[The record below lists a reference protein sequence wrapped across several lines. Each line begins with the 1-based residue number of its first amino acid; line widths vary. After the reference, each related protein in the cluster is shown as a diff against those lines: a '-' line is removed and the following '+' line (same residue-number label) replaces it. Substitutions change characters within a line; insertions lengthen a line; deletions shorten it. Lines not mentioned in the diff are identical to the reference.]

1 VIPRP
6 TGRGLGLLGLAAG
19 SYVAGRIV
27 GTWELYL
34 FAFAFLAAF
43 IVSWLLVTLAGRGV
57 RVTRSLVPERP
68 VAGDEPDYS
77 VTIRNASLLPGPQL
91 TLRTLTGGLSED
103 DLQAETESMGP
114 RGRRNLRT
122 RMGRVNRGVHEL
134 PAMEAVA
141 EDPLGLVRATHKVG
155 EPMAVTVYPR
165 VAFLRNSVLHPELG
179 LKRDWAGQKGLLTP
193 GASEFRGIRPH
204 QPGEPLSH
212 IDWKS
217 TARTGVLMLREME
230 EPAGADI
237 TLLLDGSA
245 DQVVGRPPETNFEL
259 AVRAAGSIADYA
271 LRAGR
276 GVTLIC
282 HEADRRQV
290 RLTPDGGGRRAL
302 LETLAQAQANATAPL
317 ALVLRSLLSDR
328 LSPLR
333 SQSLTLV
340 GMTLDA
346 QMARAL
352 ESLRED
358 GVQLSFVY
366 VPGFSFAG
374 TAGLLPFLPPREAAG
389 NAGLRGQRPRGR
401 RGAAGEA
408 GGAQG
413 GAQPRPIP
421 GELPV
426 ETRALLM
433 QLSSAG
439 VRCVDLAYGDDL
451 VQGLSPWQGSR
462 LGWAAAR

>member
-1 VIPRP
+1 
-6 TGRGLGLLGLAAG
+6 
-19 SYVAGRIV
+19 
-27 GTWELYL
+27 LYL
-34 FAFAFLAAF
+34 FAFAFLSVF
-43 IVSWLLVTLAGRGV
+43 IISWLLVTLTGRRI

-68 VAGDEPDYS
+68 VAGDEPDYTM
-77 VTIRNASLLPGPQL
+77 TINNASLLPGPQL
-91 TLRTLTGGLSED
+91 TLRTLTEGLSED
-103 DLQAETESMGP
+103 DLEGETESLGP
-114 RGRRNLRT
+114 RGRRTLKT

-134 PAMEAVA
+134 PVIEAVA
-141 EDPLGLVRATHKVG
+141 EDPLGVAKATHRVG
-155 EPMAVTVYPR
+155 DPLTVIVYPR
-165 VAFLRNSVLHPELG
+165 IAFLKSCVLHPELG
-179 LKRDWAGQKGLLTP
+179 VKQDWAGYKGLLTP
-193 GASEFRGIRPH
+193 GAAEFRGIRPH

-217 TARTGVLMLREME
+217 TAKTGVLMLREME

-245 DQVVGRPPETNFEL
+245 DQVVGRPPDTNFEL
-259 AVRAAGSIADYA
+259 AVRAAGSVADYA

-282 HEADRRQV
+282 HEASRRQV

-302 LETLAQAQANATAPL
+302 LETLAETEANAAAPL
-317 ALVLRSLLSDR
+317 ALVLRRLLTDR
-328 LSPLR
+328 LAPLR

-340 GMTLDA
+340 GMTMDT

-352 ESLRED
+352 ISLRED
-358 GVQLSFVY
+358 GVQLNFLY

-374 TAGLLPFLPPREAAG
+374 AGGLLPFLPPREGTGGDRDLDEAG
-389 NAGLRGQRPRGR
+389 PQGRGR

-408 GGAQG
+408 GGAARG
-413 GAQPRPIP
+413 GARPRPQP

-426 ETRALLM
+426 DIRALLL

-439 VRCVDLAYGDDL
+439 IRCVTLAYGDDL
-451 VQGLSPWQGSR
+451 VRSLSGWQGGR
-462 LGWAAAR
+462 PGRVAAGR

>member
-1 VIPRP
+1 M
-6 TGRGLGLLGLAAG
+6 LGLAAG
-19 SYVAGRIV
+19 SYLAGRIV

-34 FAFAFLAAF
+34 FAFAFFAAF
-43 IVSWLLVTLAGRGV
+43 IISWLLVTFAGRGI

-77 VTIRNASLLPGPQL
+77 VTIKNASLLPGPQL
-91 TLRTLTGGLSED
+91 TVRTLTAGLSED
-103 DLQAETESMGP
+103 DLEGETESMGP
-114 RGRRNLRT
+114 HGRRTLRT
-122 RMGRVNRGVHEL
+122 RMSRVNRGVHEL
-134 PAMEAVA
+134 PALEAVA

-155 EPMAVTVYPR
+155 EPLVVTVYPR
-165 VAFLRNSVLHPELG
+165 VAFLKNSVLHPELG
-179 LKRDWAGQKGLLTP
+179 LKQDWAGQKGLLTP
-193 GASEFRGIRPH
+193 GAAEFRGIRPH

-245 DQVVGRPPETNFEL
+245 DQVVGRPPETNYEL

-271 LRAGR
+271 LRSGR

-282 HEADRRQV
+282 HEANRRQV

-302 LETLAQAQANATAPL
+302 LETLAQAEANATAPL
-317 ALVLRSLLSDR
+317 ALVLRRLLSER

-333 SQSLTLV
+333 AQSMTLV

-352 ESLRED
+352 VSLRED

-374 TAGLLPFLPPREAAG
+374 TGGLLPFLPPHETAG
-389 NAGLRGQRPRGR
+389 TGGPGGRKPHGRG
-401 RGAAGEA
+401 GAAGEA
-408 GGAQG
+408 GGARG
-413 GAQPRPIP
+413 GAAPRPIP

-439 VRCVDLAYGDDL
+439 VRCVTLAYGDDL
-451 VQGLSPWQGSR
+451 VRSLSAWQSGR
-462 LGWAAAR
+462 PNWAATR

>member
-1 VIPRP
+1 MIPRP
-6 TGRGLGLLGLAAG
+6 TGRGVGVLGLATG
-19 SYVAGRIV
+19 TYLAGRIV
-27 GTWELYL
+27 GTWELY
-34 FAFAFLAAF
+34 FIAFAFLVAF
-43 IVSWLLVTLAGRGV
+43 LISWSMVMFAGKGI

-68 VAGDEPDYS
+68 VAGDEPDYT
-77 VTIRNASLLPGPQL
+77 VAIKNASFLPSPQM
-91 TLRTLTGGLSED
+91 TLRTLTGDLAPD
-103 DLQAETESMGP
+103 DLEGETESMGP
-114 RGRRNLRT
+114 HRRRTVTT
-122 RMGRVNRGVHEL
+122 RMGRVNRGVYEL
-134 PAMEAVA
+134 PAIEAVA
-141 EDPLGLVRATHKVG
+141 EDPLGLVKATHKVG
-155 EPMAVTVYPR
+155 AQLTVIVYPR
-165 VAFLRNSVLHPELG
+165 VAFLKNSVLHPELG

-204 QPGEPLSH
+204 QPGEPLNH

-245 DQVVGRPPETNFEL
+245 DQVVGHRPETNFEL

-282 HEADRRQV
+282 HEANRRQA

-302 LETLAQAQANATAPL
+302 LETLAQTEANATAPL
-317 ALVLRSLLSDR
+317 ALVLRRLLSDR

-340 GMTLDA
+340 GLTLDA

-352 ESLRED
+352 VSLRED

-374 TAGLLPFLPPREAAG
+374 MSGLLPFLPPRERAG
-389 NAGLRGQRPRGR
+389 DRWARGE
-401 RGAAGEA
+401 GAAG
-408 GGAQG
+408 GGARG
-413 GAQPRPIP
+413 GAQPRPLP

-433 QLSSAG
+433 QLSTAG
-439 VRCVDLAYGDDL
+439 VRCVTLAYGDDL
-451 VQGLSPWQGSR
+451 VRGLSAWHGGRP
-462 LGWAAAR
+462 GWAAAR